1 MSAPQELEPIWLVSK
16 GNVLAAGVRTVTRT
30 QRRRGLTGVAV
41 IEHPLVLEPCN
52 WVHTIG
58 MKATIDVAYVAS
70 NNIVIQTATMKPWRV
85 GARIPSTALIIE
97 AAAGSF
103 ERWNLRVGDE
113 VEVRHVER

>member
-1 MSAPQELEPIWLVSK
+1 MGAPQELEPIWLVSK
-16 GNVLAAGVRTVTRT
+16 GNVLASAVLTVTRAH
-30 QRRRGLTGVAV
+30 RRRGLMGVAI
-41 IEHPLVLEPCN
+41 IEQPLVLQPCN

-85 GARIPSTALIIE
+85 GARIPATALIIE

-103 ERWNLRVGDE
+103 ERWNLRIGDE

>member
-1 MSAPQELEPIWLVSK
+1 
-16 GNVLAAGVRTVTRT
+16 LAAAVRTVTRT

-41 IEHPLVLEPCN
+41 IEQPLVLQPCN

-85 GARIPSTALIIE
+85 GARIPTTALIIE

-113 VEVRHVER
+113 VEVRRVER